1 MISPFILYSP
11 PFQPTPT
18 SARAAS
24 PEKDDSK
31 AQQILGRWVKRK
43 RLQNLKIGVAMKGL
57 NSNHQAKVDAET
69 LYNPASGTKL
79 LTTAA
84 AMHAWKLDKRFNTR
98 IYGHLVDGRTDDHG
112 LWIVGG
118 GDPQLSAKELEHL
131 ADTLVSAG
139 LKHVKGPIHLDVSL
153 FDGKNLPPAYEQKS
167 TTSAYRASIGAFGVD
182 YGAIT
187 LSIRPDRTSTKPQ
200 VLLTSAKGYALLD
213 NRARQDAGKK
223 NALKYRLRPME
234 NGRMKVTIHGTIG
247 SRHPSFTQRLRMLD
261 PNVGAAHI
269 LRESLLR
276 RGVKIDS
283 AVDSSGTL
291 PPSLRLLAEH
301 QGVSLKELLKGVN
314 TYSNNF
320 MAETIFKH
328 LGKTWTASQAR
339 VTKAL
344 ESLELPADSFKIVN
358 GSGLYRATTISPNAM
373 LRLLVIMAKDPT
385 LGGPFQ
391 QTLAISGQP
400 GTLQRRLNKRLRGAV
415 RGKTGTLN
423 EVVTLSGY
431 LETKHSGTL
440 AFAIFINESTEDRIA
455 SVRREIDRLL
465 RQWSRL

>member
-1 MISPFILYSP
+1 MTSLFILYSP
-11 PFQPTPT
+11 QFQPIPT
-18 SARAAS
+18 CAHAAS
-24 PEKDDSK
+24 PEKEATK
-31 AQQILGRWVKRK
+31 AQQILDRWVKRK

-57 NSNHQAKVDAET
+57 NSSHQAKIDAET

-79 LTTAA
+79 LTSAA
-84 AMHAWKLDKRFNTR
+84 VMHTWKLDKRFQTR
-98 IYGHLVDGRTDDHG
+98 IHGHIVDGRTDNHG
-112 LWIVGG
+112 LWVVGG
-118 GDPQLSAKELEHL
+118 GAPQLSAQELEVL
-131 ADTLVSAG
+131 AETLTSKG
-139 LKHVKGPIHLDVSL
+139 LKHVTGPLHLDLSI
-153 FDGKNLPPAYEQKS
+153 FDGNNLPPAYEQKS

-187 LSIRPDRTSTKPQ
+187 ISIQPVRTSTKPK
-200 VLLTSAKGYALLD
+200 VLLTSAKGYALLE
-213 NRARQDAGKK
+213 NRARQDDGKK
-223 NALKYRLRPME
+223 NALKYRLRPMK

-247 SRHPSFTQRLRMLD
+247 RKHPSLTQRLRMLN
-261 PNVGAAHI
+261 PNLGAAHI
-269 LRESLLR
+269 LQESLLR

-291 PPSLRLLAEH
+291 PPSLGLLAEH
-301 QGVSLKELLKGVN
+301 KGATLKELLGGVN

-328 LGKTWTASQAR
+328 LGKTWPGSQER

-344 ESLELPADSFKIVN
+344 ESLGLTAGTFKIVN
-358 GSGLYRATTISPNAM
+358 GSGLYRATTISPDAM
-373 LRLLVIMAKDPT
+373 LKLLVIMAKHPT

-391 QTLAISGQP
+391 QTLAVSGQP

-431 LETKHSGTL
+431 LETKTSGGL

-465 RQWSRL
+465 EQWSRL